1 MQLQTPTAFPTPV
14 HYDRIDL
21 LLIQAT
27 TEPLFYLITIST
39 EQRIYVTSLYVKQHL
54 SINSPRN

>member
-14 HYDRIDL
+14 HAEGIDL
-21 LLIQAT
+21 LLIRAT

-54 SINSPRN
+54 LVNLP